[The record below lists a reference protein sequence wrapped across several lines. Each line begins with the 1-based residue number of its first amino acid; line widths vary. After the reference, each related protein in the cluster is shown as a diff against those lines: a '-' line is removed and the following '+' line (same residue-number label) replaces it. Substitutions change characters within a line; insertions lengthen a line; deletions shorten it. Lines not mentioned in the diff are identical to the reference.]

1 MKCEHCGRRVGLED
15 GVVVWA
21 CASGEGRRFIARHVR
36 LVHAGECKE
45 NFDHDVRDG
54 ELTVG
59 EEIGVERDAP
69 LVRFA
74 GDGDQVARMRQV
86 YDFRQRDIFRLR
98 EIDCF
103 AGRLK
108 AANERGIW
116 SKCKKFFQAV
126 MP

>member
-1 MKCEHCGRRVGLED
+1 MKCEHCGRRVGLND

-21 CASGEGRRFIARHVR
+21 CASGEGRKFVARHVR
-36 LVHAGECKE
+36 LVHAGPCKE
-45 NFDHDVRDG
+45 IFDQDVRDG

-59 EEIGVERDAP
+59 EDICVERDAP

-74 GDGDQVARMRQV
+74 GDGDHVARMRQV

-98 EIDCF
+98 EIDAF
-103 AGRLK
+103 AGRAK
-108 AANERGIW
+108 ARHSLGLW
-116 SKCKKFFQAV
+116 SRCKKFFQTV